1 MTLRLFQVAFFA
13 FAFLFAAPQNFGFVP
28 NAFAQVLS
36 ATGEAENAA
45 IQGIERRADSLKNA
59 FEAAG
64 EDDARLAELR
74 VEADALLVEAQELL
88 DTVETRLNTSRD
100 ALTGLGDAPADGAT
114 EDVSVSRQRE
124 ELDGQVQ
131 RLQAR
136 SVALNS
142 AINTTI
148 EVRDTI
154 SELRRDAF
162 ARRVLDK
169 TDVDG
174 SLFTE
179 GLNAY
184 RVRLTEVR
192 LLIKN
197 WAVLNVKTEAGAF
210 LGAIAFGF
218 AIAFLVWVV
227 LRRTIAKG
235 LARKRMETEP
245 KLFTKLNIA
254 FWRAISKSL
263 LVAVCLAGMYAMM
276 QWAGLMG
283 PKVSA
288 LLRLGGIC
296 VTGLAFIWYLSS
308 AVLVPRRPLWR
319 LVPLTNHGAER
330 LRVLI
335 IASAFAYTAVYAG
348 NGIAGI
354 LGASVE
360 FSLLTGLIAAI
371 GQGVIIFLM
380 AIGRPVQPKVEPAE
394 NALLAAPEDAE
405 SDVATAQ
412 TAPPPTPAFKLPGCP
427 WPLSLRLVLYAI
439 ALAIFGSALL
449 GYIGLA
455 SFISRQFVVT
465 GAILTTM
472 YLGYIASREVGREGV
487 FSQTRLGQRTREAM
501 DLDQRGIE
509 QAGLLFGVV
518 GFVAVLGIG
527 LPLIA
532 LQWGAQLTDI
542 AGGARRIFTGFEVGS
557 VRISLSGIL
566 FGLLT
571 FIGVYFLVRLFQRWL
586 DAGVLARS
594 RVDSGVRDSIR
605 KGVGYAGIAL
615 AALIGITSAG
625 INLSSLAIVAG
636 ALSLGIGF
644 GLQNIVQNFVSGL
657 ILLVERPIK
666 VGDIVTV
673 GGYDGVVSQ
682 ISVRATQLNL
692 FDQKTVTIPNSEFIN
707 GTVNN
712 WTHKNRNARND
723 IVVGVAYGSD
733 TRLVE
738 QLLLDIAMDHPKVL
752 NEPAPWVLFND
763 FGGSSLDFQL
773 FIYLANL
780 SDGIATRNE
789 IRHQIV
795 ERFDE
800 EGIAIPFPQRDL
812 NLRLVDSGDLGE
824 KLKDATSGERVT
836 IKQGLSDDGQAGEQK
851 ETS

>member
-1 MTLRLFQVAFFA
+1 MVRLLQTFLLALALLICGPNHFSTIQPAVAQA
-13 FAFLFAAPQNFGFVP
+13 
-28 NAFAQVLS
+28 LS
-36 ATGEAENAA
+36 STDEAENSETL
-45 IQGIERRADSLKNA
+45 GFELRAESLKNA
-59 FEAAG
+59 FAAAG

-74 VEADALLVEAQELL
+74 GDADTLVVEARELL
-88 DTVETRLNTSRD
+88 ATVETRLNTATES
-100 ALTGLGDAPADGAT
+100 LSSLGDAPAGDAT
-114 EDVSVSRQRE
+114 EDASVARQRE
-124 ELDGQVQ
+124 DLESQVQ

-136 SVALNS
+136 TVALNS
-142 AINTTI
+142 AINTAV
-148 EVRDTI
+148 EVRSEI
-154 SELRRDAF
+154 AELRRDAF
-162 ARRVLDK
+162 TRRVLDK
-169 TDVDG
+169 TAIDG
-174 SLFTE
+174 TLFREGSKAYGEHFTE
-179 GLNAY
+179 I
-184 RVRLTEVR
+184 R

-197 WAVLNVKTEAGAF
+197 WIVLNIRTEIAAF

-218 AIAFLVWVV
+218 AMALLVWVT
-227 LRRTIAKG
+227 LRRTIAVG
-235 LARKRMETEP
+235 LARKRLETEP

-263 LVAVCLAGMYAMM
+263 LVGVCLAAMYAMM

-283 PKVSA
+283 PKVA
-288 LLRLGGIC
+288 GLLRLGGVCI
-296 VTGLAFIWYLSS
+296 TGLAFIWYLSS

-319 LVPLTNHGAER
+319 LVRLTDQGAER
-330 LRVLI
+330 LRILI
-335 IASAFAYTAVYAG
+335 VASAFAYAVVYAG
-348 NGIAGI
+348 TGVAQI
-354 LGASVE
+354 LDASVE
-360 FSLLTGLIAAI
+360 FSLLTGLVAAI
-371 GQGVIIFLM
+371 AQGAIILLM
-380 AIGRPVQPKVEPAE
+380 AFLRPVAE
-394 NALLAAPEDAE
+394 AEDVAQNKLMAAPEDGAA
-405 SDVATAQ
+405 SDRPDPEPAHL
-412 TAPPPTPAFKLPGCP
+412 TPAHKRPGRA
-427 WPLSLRLVLYAI
+427 WPFSLRFTLYAL

-472 YLGYIASREVGREGV
+472 YLGYIASREVGREGI
-487 FSQTRLGQRTREAM
+487 FSQTRIGQRTRDAM
-501 DLDQRGIE
+501 NLDQRGVE
-509 QAGLLFGVV
+509 QVGLTLGII
-518 GFVAVLGIG
+518 GFIAVLGIG

-532 LQWGAQLTDI
+532 LQWGAQITDI
-542 AGGARRIFTGFEVGS
+542 ASTARRVFTGFEVGS

-566 FGLLT
+566 FGLLV
-571 FIGVYFLVRLFQRWL
+571 FIAVYFVVRLFQRWL

-682 ISVRATQLNL
+682 ISVRATRLDL

-712 WTHKNRNARND
+712 WTHRNRNARND
-723 IVVGVAYGSD
+723 ITIGVAYGSD

-752 NEPAPWVLFND
+752 NEPAPWVLFSD

-789 IRHQIV
+789 LRHQIV

-824 KLKDATSGERVT
+824 KLKDAASGERPTV
-836 IKQGLSDDGQAGEQK
+836 KQGLSDDDQAGDQR

>member
-1 MTLRLFQVAFFA
+1 
-13 FAFLFAAPQNFGFVP
+13 
-28 NAFAQVLS
+28 
-36 ATGEAENAA
+36 
-45 IQGIERRADSLKNA
+45 
-59 FEAAG
+59 
-64 EDDARLAELR
+64 
-74 VEADALLVEAQELL
+74 
-88 DTVETRLNTSRD
+88 
-100 ALTGLGDAPADGAT
+100 
-114 EDVSVSRQRE
+114 
-124 ELDGQVQ
+124 
-131 RLQAR
+131 
-136 SVALNS
+136 
-142 AINTTI
+142 
-148 EVRDTI
+148 
-154 SELRRDAF
+154 
-162 ARRVLDK
+162 
-169 TDVDG
+169 
-174 SLFTE
+174 
-179 GLNAY
+179 
-184 RVRLTEVR
+184 
-192 LLIKN
+192 
-197 WAVLNVKTEAGAF
+197 
-210 LGAIAFGF
+210 
-218 AIAFLVWVV
+218 
-227 LRRTIAKG
+227 
-235 LARKRMETEP
+235 
-245 KLFTKLNIA
+245 
-254 FWRAISKSL
+254 
-263 LVAVCLAGMYAMM
+263 
-276 QWAGLMG
+276 
-283 PKVSA
+283 
-288 LLRLGGIC
+288 
-296 VTGLAFIWYLSS
+296 WYLSS
-308 AVLVPRRPLWR
+308 AIFVPRRPLWR
-319 LVPLTNHGAER
+319 LVPFTNQGAAR
-330 LRVLI
+330 LRILAV
-335 IASAFAYTAVYAG
+335 ASALSYAAVYAG
-348 NGIAGI
+348 NGSATI
-354 LGASVE
+354 LGSSVE
-360 FSLLTGLIAAI
+360 GTLITGLIGAVI
-371 GQGVIIFLM
+371 QGAIIFLI
-380 AIGRPVQPKVEPAE
+380 ATSRPILPTVEPAH
-394 NALLAAPEDAE
+394 NKLLAAPDEAVE
-405 SDVATAQ
+405 SEDVATDEAFI
-412 TAPPPTPAFKLPGCP
+412 TPAFERPGNP
-427 WPLSLRLVLYAI
+427 WPFSLRFVLYAI

-487 FSQTRLGQRTREAM
+487 FAQTRLGKGARDAM
-501 DLDQRGIE
+501 SLDQRGVE
-509 QAGLLFGVV
+509 QVGLLFGIA
-518 GFVAVLGIG
+518 GFIAVLAIG

-532 LQWGAQLTDI
+532 LQWGAQITDI

-566 FGLLT
+566 FGVLI

-738 QLLLDIAMDHPKVL
+738 QLLLDIAMDHPTVL
-752 NEPAPWVLFND
+752 NEPAPWVLFTD

-795 ERFDE
+795 ERFEE

-812 NLRLVDSGDLGE
+812 NLRLVDSGDLGD
-824 KLKDATSGERVT
+824 KLKEARQGEEITLREGGGT
-836 IKQGLSDDGQAGEQK
+836 DTASISPEAN
-851 ETS
+851 